1 MAGPDR
7 RSSTGGDRRA
17 SARISIEEKLD
28 NDYDLEAMGIS
39 DGFRPS
45 NTVGFNGMMSQQR
58 EMAPE
63 IRGPPIRPRPSS
75 VSKPKATD
83 NFALRHDGEMSADV
97 SSDSNSA
104 SGSSSMP
111 TRASSV
117 STEMAYVR
125 PESPYRGPTGPSHP
139 YQVYPQESRLAR
151 TASMATTSTAPITE
165 RSYAGPSGPT
175 HPYGMYPQNIV
186 AESEAGDASPSPP
199 PVPVGFPG
207 LNNNYQRRLGP
218 DGEEA
223 AGIIGPDGH
232 TEELPPYTQYPDD
245 AIARK
250 TRPNVALT
258 VPNEVSDA
266 PEMAMAS
273 GAGGIGLAT
282 RNPEFASREDLN
294 SPQSRSSIMSD
305 LSSHNVN
312 TGASNAAVGNEKAP
326 LKSWQ
331 KAARRKVCGIIPVW
345 VFGIIAISFIFFGI
359 ILATVLTLLKPKHS
373 TNYNDQDG
381 EPP

>member
-1 MAGPDR
+1 MEQHHD
-7 RSSTGGDRRA
+7 D
-17 SARISIEEKLD
+17 
-28 NDYDLEAMGIS
+28 DYDLEAMGIS

-45 NTVGFNGMMSQQR
+45 NAVAYNGMMSRQT

-63 IRGPPIRPRPSS
+63 IREPLTRPRPLST
-75 VSKPKATD
+75 SKPGATD
-83 NFALRHDGEMSADV
+83 HFALRHDGGIGADLT
-97 SSDSNSA
+97 SDSNSA

-117 STEMAYVR
+117 STDVAYVR
-125 PESPYRGPTGPSHP
+125 PESPYQGPTGPSHP
-139 YQVYPQESRLAR
+139 YQMYPQESRLAR

-186 AESEAGDASPSPP
+186 AESEAGESSSQPP

-232 TEELPPYTQYPDD
+232 TEELPPYTQYPDETF
-245 AIARK
+245 ARK
-250 TRPNVALT
+250 TRPNVTLA
-258 VPNEVSDA
+258 VPAA
-266 PEMAMAS
+266 PLSNPAMAIAS
-273 GAGGIGLAT
+273 GAGGMGLAT

-294 SPQSRSSIMSD
+294 SPQSRGSIISD

-312 TGASNAAVGNEKAP
+312 TAAANAAAGNEKP
-326 LKSWQ
+326 QLKSWQ

-345 VFGIIAISFIFFGI
+345 VFGIIAISFILFGI
-359 ILATVLTLLKPKHS
+359 ILGTVLSILKPKHS
-373 TNYNDQDG
+373 KGYGNHSG
-381 EPP
+381 KPPP